1 MQTSTGLTKR
11 KILSQVNSIYDPLG
25 LASPY
30 TVRAKILMR
39 QLWTS
44 ETKFDWDDP
53 ISETYA
59 QEWKMFFDDLGEMSK
74 MITKRCIRPV
84 DAVGQPILILFSDGS
99 NNAYGTCAY
108 ARWKLSSGGF
118 DTNLI
123 LAKNRLAPIKTI
135 SIDRIELCGAALS
148 KRIKVFLQEQC
159 RYTFERCYHI
169 VDSQI
174 VHAMIQRESYGF
186 NTFAAT
192 RIGEIQEGT
201 NIADWYWTEGKH
213 NIADLLTFGL

>member
-1 MQTSTGLTKR
+1 MTTKR
-11 KILSQVNSIYDPLG
+11 
-25 LASPY
+25 
-30 TVRAKILMR
+30 
-39 QLWTS
+39 W
-44 ETKFDWDDP
+44 
-53 ISETYA
+53 
-59 QEWKMFFDDLGEMSK
+59 
-74 MITKRCIRPV
+74 IRPV

-108 ARWKLSSGGF
+108 ARRKLSSGGF

-135 SIDRIELCGAALS
+135 SIDRIELCGAVFS

-159 RYTFERCYHI
+159 RSTFERCYHI